1 MSSALL
7 TSGFP
12 VAPDFCAGQVLTDA
26 PELPAHTE
34 NDPFG
39 YRFRAAPEPSDTI
52 TGLDYDPESQ
62 LGRFDIRNG
71 GGGGGSTNYVY
82 LTVIFVGIVIPDT
95 HYDTLV

>member
-12 VAPDFCAGQVLTDA
+12 VAPDFCAGQMLIDA

-39 YRFRAAPEPSDTI
+39 YRFRAAPEPTDTI

-82 LTVIFVGIVIPDT
+82 LTLIFGGILIPDQ